1 MHRVSCSVHSCSY
14 NQEGICGANVLKV
27 GGDRAMITERTYC
40 ETFIDKDGYHNA
52 LGQRVTPGET
62 ESILCD
68 VSTCAYHAKYHCT
81 LKEIEVGSLKD
92 VENYSETDCLSFE
105 RR

>member
-1 MHRVSCSVHSCSY
+1 MHRVSCSVNSCSY
-14 NQEGICGANVLKV
+14 NQAGICSANILKV

-40 ETFIDKDGYHNA
+40 ETFMNRDDYHNA
-52 LGQRVTPGET
+52 LNQLITSGET

-68 VSTCAYHAKYHCT
+68 VSTCAYYSKHHCT
-81 LKEIEVGSLKD
+81 LREIEVGSLKE